1 MVMICQKCGKNNA
14 TTHIHS
20 VIGGIVKDIDLCP
33 VCAAKEGYSNASAGS
48 LASML
53 SSVFGDMAM
62 PVTDRAERCP
72 CCNSS
77 FREIAKTGKAGCP
90 KCYEKFKN
98 ELLPYLK
105 RVHGS
110 VTHIGK
116 KPEKDALV
124 VSKTDKL
131 TEMRKKLSELVK
143 NENYEEAAVMRD
155 KIKLYEEERNN
166 E

>member
-1 MVMICQKCGKNNA
+1 MICQKCGKNNA

-20 VIGGIVKDIDLCP
+20 VIGGIVKDIDLCSA
-33 VCAAKEGYSNASAGS
+33 CAAKEGYSTSPSDS

-53 SSVFGDMAM
+53 SSVIGDMSM
-62 PVTDRAERCP
+62 LQSVKTERCP

-77 FREIAKTGKAGCP
+77 FKEIAKMGKAGCP

-124 VSKTDKL
+124 ISHTDKL
-131 TEMRKKLSELVK
+131 SEMRKKLNELVK

-155 KIKLYEEERNN
+155 KIKLYEEENKN

>member
-1 MVMICQKCGKNNA
+1 MKQQSTFKK
-14 TTHIHS
+14 
-20 VIGGIVKDIDLCP
+20 
-33 VCAAKEGYSNASAGS
+33 
-48 LASML
+48 
-53 SSVFGDMAM
+53 
-62 PVTDRAERCP
+62 
-72 CCNSS
+72 
-77 FREIAKTGKAGCP
+77 IAKDAKVRMKSGFWQKSIEEVNNGKEYARSNGINESTVVT
-90 KCYEKFKN
+90 YYREKFKN

-116 KPEKDALV
+116 KPEKDALI

>member
-1 MVMICQKCGKNNA
+1 MICQKCGKNAA

-20 VIGGIVKDIDLCP
+20 VIGGIVKDYDLCNE
-33 VCAAKEGYSNASAGS
+33 CAAKEGYSSGSAYS

-53 SSVFGDMAM
+53 SSVLGDINLPLA
-62 PVTDRAERCP
+62 TAEERCE
-72 CCNSS
+72 CCNAS
-77 FREIAKTGKAGCP
+77 FREIAKTGKVGCA

-98 ELLPYLK
+98 QLLPYLK

-110 VTHIGK
+110 VSHIGK
-116 KPEKDALV
+116 KPSKDQLT
-124 VSKTDKL
+124 VSTNDKI

-143 NENYEEAAVMRD
+143 NENYEEAAVVRD
-155 KIKLYEEERNN
+155 EIKRMEGVTN

>member
-1 MVMICQKCGKNNA
+1 MICQKCGKNNA

-20 VIGGIVKDIDLCP
+20 VIGGIVKDIDLCS
-33 VCAAKEGYSNASAGS
+33 VCAAKEGYSASPSGS

-53 SSVFGDMAM
+53 SSVFGDMAISESNK
-62 PVTDRAERCP
+62 AERCP

-77 FREIAKTGKAGCP
+77 FRQIANTGKAGCP

-116 KPEKDALV
+116 KPKKDVLV
-124 VSKTDKL
+124 VSNTDKL
-131 TEMRKKLSELVK
+131 SEMRKKLRELVK

>member
-1 MVMICQKCGKNNA
+1 MLCQKCGKNTA

-20 VIGGIVKDIDLCP
+20 VIGGIVKDINLCSA
-33 VCAAKEGYSNASAGS
+33 CAAEEGYSSHPVGS

-53 SSVFGDMAM
+53 SSVFGDVSLPGA
-62 PVTDRAERCP
+62 VKEQSCS
-72 CCNSS
+72 CCGAT

-90 KCYEKFKN
+90 LCYEKFKD

-110 VTHIGK
+110 VNHIGK
-116 KPEKDALV
+116 RPARDQLV
-124 VSKTDKL
+124 VTKTDKL
-131 TEMRKKLSELVK
+131 SEMRKKLTELVK
-143 NENYEEAAVMRD
+143 NENYEEAAVVRD
-155 KIKLYEEERNN
+155 EIKKIEEEAGN